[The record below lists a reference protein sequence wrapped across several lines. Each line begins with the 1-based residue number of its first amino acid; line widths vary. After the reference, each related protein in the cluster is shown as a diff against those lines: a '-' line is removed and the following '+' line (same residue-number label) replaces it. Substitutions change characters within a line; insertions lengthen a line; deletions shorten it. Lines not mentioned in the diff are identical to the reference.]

1 MYNLKDINK
10 RKDFYNSEFNNKIIK
25 SIKSNRLLKKNNFFF
40 NKKAF
45 SKTQI
50 INSCI
55 VSGRSRAVFR
65 KFKISRIVLKNLS
78 GLHQIK
84 GFKKDSW

>member
-25 SIKSNRLLKKNNFFF
+25 SIKSNRLLKKNKFFF
-40 NKKAF
+40 NKRLF

-55 VSGRSRAVFR
+55 VSGRSRSVYR
-65 KFKISRIVLKNLS
+65 KFKISRIVLKKLS

-84 GFKKDSW
+84 GFKKDS